1 MFRPKLR
8 ARRGVTTVEFA
19 VACPIAFFLLLTTI
33 VGSLGVFRYQQ
44 VAALSREGA
53 RWASVHGGQYAQD
66 TGNPAATPEDVYREA
81 IQPLAVALNPDRLN
95 YEVTWDRDNMPLAV
109 YEDYLTPRGNT
120 VTVTVSYQWFPEV
133 YLFGPLVLTST
144 STEKMSY

>member
-1 MFRPKLR
+1 
-8 ARRGVTTVEFA
+8 
-19 VACPIAFFLLLTTI
+19 
-33 VGSLGVFRYQQ
+33 
-44 VAALSREGA
+44 
-53 RWASVHGGQYAQD
+53 
-66 TGNPAATPEDVYREA
+66 
-81 IQPLAVALNPDRLN
+81 
-95 YEVTWDRDNMPLAV
+95 MPLAV